1 MAAERTYN
9 NLDVTVLEALQYR
22 QVTEEGVYKCHA
34 DETFYAIIDRIV
46 NAKVSF
52 GLYIFFSPQKFLL
65 LHVAGLL
72 ASKIWRLILLSV
84 SKNLFFHHR
93 NKQYHHKNK
102 QYNLSETKSKVNKV
116 SFLLHWKEIVIMPNV
131 SNLSIFLSKNSV
143 MGLRQKKVK
152 EIYLNQ

>member
-52 GLYIFFSPQKFLL
+52 GLYIFFYS
-65 LHVAGLL
+65 AGVFVFSRSGI
-72 ASKIWRLILLSV
+72 ARF
-84 SKNLFFHHR
+84 KNLEVDSSECVKKYLFHHR
-93 NKQYHHKNK
+93 NK
-102 QYNLSETKSKVNKV
+102 QYNLSETKSKENRV

-131 SNLSIFLSKNSV
+131 SNLSIFLSKNSA
-143 MGLRQKKVK
+143 MGSRQKKLK
-152 EIYLNQ
+152 RFFWLKANID